1 MKRKLAISYKT
12 GKVDITLSYKTG
24 KVDITLSYKTG
35 KVDIPLTSLS
45 TPQFTTPYEV

>member
-1 MKRKLAISYKT
+1 MKRKLAI
-12 GKVDITLSYKTG
+12 SYKTG